1 MVDQGNERVQ
11 TFDGGG
17 KYITHWGAAGTGD
30 GQFDSPSGIAV
41 DASRN
46 AFVTDTNNNRIQKFR
61 AKRLFP
67 DAPTGLAAT
76 VKTESKISLSWR
88 DRSDNETGF
97 KIKRKAGVRGTYETI
112 ATLGANVTSY
122 LDTEVTANTIYY
134 YTVWAYNGTG
144 GSAYSNEVMSYTADL
159 NVLLPNGG
167 EIISS
172 GSTYTIE
179 WQAIGDLVSDLT
191 YTVEYS
197 TDGGST
203 WKLIAEGLTETTH
216 DWTVPKPTKNLRNC
230 LVRVKGVDSE
240 GKRRGIDKSDSA
252 FTIEVT
258 RLTSPNGG
266 EVWEAGTTQ
275 TIAWTTQA
283 TVRDVARV
291 KLFYSKDGG
300 SSWTLIEPIDGN
312 PGIYDWTLPAPNG
325 NKKSCW
331 VKVILC
337 DSSGGQVGAD
347 TSDDPFKIE
356 VVELTYPNGGETLT
370 PGVTETIT
378 WVTYDTIRSVSKVKL
393 SYTKDGTTWISIE
406 TLDTNPGTHDWTVPS
421 VPGERKKCKVKV
433 TLLDD
438 RGNPI
443 GSDESDSPFT
453 IQPAP

>member
-1 MVDQGNERVQ
+1 
-11 TFDGGG
+11 
-17 KYITHWGAAGTGD
+17 
-30 GQFDSPSGIAV
+30 
-41 DASRN
+41 
-46 AFVTDTNNNRIQKFR
+46 
-61 AKRLFP
+61 
-67 DAPTGLAAT
+67 
-76 VKTESKISLSWR
+76 
-88 DRSDNETGF
+88 
-97 KIKRKAGVRGTYETI
+97 
-112 ATLGANVTSY
+112 
-122 LDTEVTANTIYY
+122 
-134 YTVWAYNGTG
+134 
-144 GSAYSNEVMSYTADL
+144 MSYTVDL
-159 NVLLPNGG
+159 NVLSPNGG
-167 EIISS
+167 EIIPS

-179 WQAIGDLVSDLT
+179 WEAVGDLVSDLT
-191 YTVEYS
+191 YTIEYS

-275 TIAWTTQA
+275 TIAWTTQT

-312 PGIYDWTLPAPNG
+312 PGIYDWTVPAPNG

-393 SYTKDGTTWISIE
+393 SYTKDGTTWLPIE
-406 TLDTNPGTHDWTVPS
+406 TLDTNPGTRDWTVPS

-443 GSDESDSPFT
+443 GSDESDSLFT